1 MTTEQLWELTELIC
15 QGFNAD
21 IGMGYLMGLFKA
33 GAINEFQMKEVH
45 KHVILKYKEE
55 EEC

>member
-1 MTTEQLWELTELIC
+1 MTIEQIWEKTELIC
-15 QGFNAD
+15 EGFSANT
-21 IGMGYLMGLFKA
+21 GLGYLLGLFEA